1 MNWGD
6 QSKPDKYVSAAAGWD
21 VPLRVRSQS
30 VKMPFRHYLFALF
43 GQSLELDQKYH
54 IGDINQ
60 NMTET
65 VLKRNQKYQI
75 IHWSHRGNDPGLD
88 LLTK

>member
-21 VPLRVRSQS
+21 VPLRVKSQS
-30 VKMPFRHYLFALF
+30 VKMPFCHYLFALF

-54 IGDINQ
+54 IGD
-60 NMTET
+60 
-65 VLKRNQKYQI
+65 
-75 IHWSHRGNDPGLD
+75 SD
-88 LLTK
+88 